1 MIQTESKIQQEAL
14 IWFNNNYC
22 LTKHNPRCIM
32 FSVPNELGGEVG
44 GLLKR
49 LRVPTKAVNEVVG
62 FIMRKMINIG
72 LRRGASD
79 TIIVL
84 PSKTIYVEFK
94 TPIGTQSSDQLEFEN
109 IITGLDQDYHLVR
122 SVEEFKTVIEFH
134 YPIIK
139 TNQSTD

>member
-1 MIQTESKIQQEAL
+1 
-14 IWFNNNYC
+14 
-22 LTKHNPRCIM
+22 M

-49 LRVPTKAVNEVVG
+49 LRVPTKIVNEVVG

-84 PSKTIYVEFK
+84 PGKTIYVEFK

-139 TNQSTD
+139 TIQSTD